1 MSLPCCINF
10 LGPPLVVVLL
20 WPGHQY
26 SVIAEGIAGQQVVPQ
41 PARNVL
47 QGAPNSL
54 QVLCLLLGG
63 NFGRGRSENRVSAQ
77 HELAYSFREHHVL
90 GRLAE
95 RVRPT
100 VLEGGSWA
108 Q

>member
-26 SVIAEGIAGQQVVPQ
+26 SPIAEGIAGQQVVPL
-41 PARNVL
+41 PVRNVL

-63 NFGRGRSENRVSAQ
+63 NFGRGRSENRV
-77 HELAYSFREHHVL
+77 
-90 GRLAE
+90 
-95 RVRPT
+95 
-100 VLEGGSWA
+100 
-108 Q
+108 